1 MDVFPLPLLV
11 LLYEKFS
18 LFSSKFK
25 TIRSLEKGVGLK
37 QLAFLSPC
45 FFTGNILSIFI
56 SANLSF
62 MASPF
67 HCSRFHHRFF
77 HPLLFNKSCPCL
89 TKVQAL
95 PVWCFLGLFHKPI
108 PALTENFCTL
118 PFVLPAKS
126 PPQAWQTLR
135 WKRRKEN
142 FITPIFYSYLSC
154 SCVCSCSILPK
165 NAIRSSLKS
174 FFCGVW
180 M

>member
-1 MDVFPLPLLV
+1 MLLLWYLLSMVSTPFFLKYIAGNGCFSCRCWFYYTKNPAFFQANSKHSVTGKERWFDTVGILIPLLF
-11 LLYEKFS
+11 YRKYSFH
-18 LFSSKFK
+18 
-25 TIRSLEKGVGLK
+25 
-37 QLAFLSPC
+37 
-45 FFTGNILSIFI
+45 FI

-62 MASPF
+62 MASLF

-89 TKVQAL
+89 TKVQAS

-135 WKRRKEN
+135 
-142 FITPIFYSYLSC
+142 
-154 SCVCSCSILPK
+154 
-165 NAIRSSLKS
+165 
-174 FFCGVW
+174 
-180 M
+180 

>member
-11 LLYEKFS
+11 LLYEKSS

-37 QLAFLSPC
+37 QFAFLSPLL
-45 FFTGNILSIFI
+45 FYRKYSFHFI

-62 MASPF
+62 MASLF

-135 WKRRKEN
+135 
-142 FITPIFYSYLSC
+142 
-154 SCVCSCSILPK
+154 
-165 NAIRSSLKS
+165 
-174 FFCGVW
+174 
-180 M
+180 